1 MTATMVDRPIPLAVP
16 YLHGNEQRYLEE
28 CIRTNWVS
36 YVGPFVSR
44 FEEEFATAVGAAH
57 AVAVNS
63 GTAALHI
70 GLLALGVGPS
80 DLVIVPDLTFIAPAN
95 AVRYCGADPVFVGVT
110 KDTWQLDVSL
120 VERFVRE
127 RCDTRDGITRHKTSG
142 RRIAA
147 IVPVH
152 LLGHAV
158 DMDPLVALAQR
169 GGIAIVED
177 ATESLGG
184 TYRGRSVGTHGRV
197 GCFSFN
203 GNKIITSG
211 GGGMATTD
219 DAALAKRMRYLS
231 TQARDDTKE
240 YVHESVGFNYR
251 LTNVQAAVGLAQ
263 LELLPEHVRAK
274 RAIAAR
280 YADGLRGV
288 PGVTLP
294 AEASWASSTF
304 WLYTILVEGPARRS
318 SRELIADLAAERIE
332 ARPLWAPLHEQRPY
346 RDAETYEVGTSRWL
360 YERAVSL
367 PSSVGLREADQSR
380 VIDAVRR
387 SLCGVPRVPTE
398 SQTPSV

>member
-1 MTATMVDRPIPLAVP
+1 MVDTPIPLSVP

-36 YVGPFVSR
+36 YVGPFVAR
-44 FEEEFATAVGAAH
+44 FEDEFAKAVGAKH

-70 GLLALGVGPS
+70 ALIAADVGPG
-80 DLVIVPDLTFIAPAN
+80 DLVLVPDVTFIAPAN
-95 AVRYCGADPVFVGVT
+95 AVRYCGADPVFIGVT
-110 KDTWQLDVSL
+110 KDTWQLDVGL
-120 VERFVRE
+120 VERYLSE
-127 RCDTRDGITRHKTSG
+127 RCEIRGAQTRHKATG
-142 RRIAA
+142 RRVRA

-158 DMDPLVALAQR
+158 DMDPLLALARR
-169 GGIAIVED
+169 GGMRVIED
-177 ATESLGG
+177 ATETLGG
-184 TYRGRSVGTHGRV
+184 TYRGRQVGTLGDA

-211 GGGMATTD
+211 GGGMVTTD
-219 DAALAKRMRYLS
+219 DADRAKRMKYLS

-251 LTNVQAAVGLAQ
+251 LTSLQAAVGVAQ
-263 LELLPEHVRAK
+263 LEMLGEHVRRK

-280 YADGLRGV
+280 YSKELADV
-288 PGVTLP
+288 AGVTLP
-294 AEASWASSTF
+294 IQGSWAESTF
-304 WLYTILVEGPARRS
+304 WLYTILVDKPARRS
-318 SRELIADLAAERIE
+318 SRELIADLAAEKIE

-346 RDAETYEVGTSRWL
+346 KDAESFEVGTSRWL

-367 PSSVGLREADQSR
+367 PCSVGLTDGEQTR
-380 VIDAVRR
+380 VIAAVRR
-387 SLCGVPRVPTE
+387 SLFPNPAD
-398 SQTPSV
+398 

>member
-1 MTATMVDRPIPLAVP
+1 MVDRPIPLAVP
-16 YLHGNEQRYLEE
+16 YLHGNEQRYLDE

-36 YVGPFVSR
+36 YVGPFVAR
-44 FEEEFATAVGAAH
+44 FEEEFAKAVRAAH

-63 GTAALHI
+63 GTAALHL
-70 GLLALGVGPS
+70 GLLAVGVGRD

-95 AVRYCGADPVFVGVT
+95 AVRYCGADAIFVGVT
-110 KDTWQLDVSL
+110 RDTWQLDVGL
-120 VERFVRE
+120 VDRFLRE
-127 RCDTRDGITRHKTSG
+127 RCEIKDGTTRHKASG
-142 RRIAA
+142 RRVAA

-158 DMDPLVALAQR
+158 DMDPLIALAER

-177 ATESLGG
+177 ATETLGG
-184 TYRGRSVGTHGRV
+184 EYRGRSVGTHGAV

-219 DAALAKRMRYLS
+219 DAALAERMRYLS

-263 LELLPEHVRAK
+263 LELLDEHVQKK

-280 YADGLRGV
+280 YGEGLGDI

-294 AEASWASSTF
+294 AQAEWAASTY
-304 WLYTILVEGPARRS
+304 WLYTILVDRPARRS

-346 RDAETYEVGTSRWL
+346 REAEAYEVETSRWL

-367 PSSVGLREADQSR
+367 PSSVGLSSEDQSR
-380 VIDAVRR
+380 VIAAVRR
-387 SLCGVPRVPTE
+387 SLLVSAPKANPALSAPSPRAR
-398 SQTPSV
+398 

>member
-1 MTATMVDRPIPLAVP
+1 MVDRPIPLAVP

-44 FEEEFATAVGAAH
+44 FESEFAKAVGSAH

-70 GLLALGVGPS
+70 GLLAVGVGAG
-80 DLVIVPDLTFIAPAN
+80 DLVLVPDLTFIAPAN
-95 AVRYCGADPVFVGVT
+95 AVRYCGAEPVFIGVT
-110 KDTWQLDVSL
+110 RDTWQLDVAL
-120 VERFVRE
+120 VERYLRE
-127 RCDTRDGITRHKTSG
+127 RCEIRDGATRHKASG
-142 RRIAA
+142 RRVAA
-147 IVPVH
+147 IVPVD

-158 DMDPLVALAQR
+158 DMDPLLALAKR

-177 ATESLGG
+177 ATETLGG
-184 TYRGRSVGTHGRV
+184 TYRGTSVGTRGEV

-211 GGGMATTD
+211 GGGMVTTD
-219 DAALAKRMRYLS
+219 DPERAKRMKYLS
-231 TQARDDTKE
+231 TQARDDAKE

-251 LTNVQAAVGLAQ
+251 LTSLQAAVGLAQ
-263 LELLPEHVRAK
+263 LEMLDEHVQRK
-274 RAIAAR
+274 REIAAR
-280 YADGLRGV
+280 YSAELGDV

-294 AEASWASSTF
+294 AQAPWAASTY
-304 WLYTILVEGPARRS
+304 WLYTILVDRPARRT
-318 SRELIADLAAERIE
+318 SRELIADLAAEQIE

-346 RDAETYEVGTSRWL
+346 RDCEAFEVATSRWL

-367 PSSVGLREADQSR
+367 PCSIGLTEADQTR
-380 VIDAVRR
+380 VIAAVRR
-387 SLCGVPRVPTE
+387 SLCAKP
-398 SQTPSV
+398 